1 MILKTETSTLREHQ
15 LALLQMLQEIDRVC
29 RKHNIT
35 YTLFAGTALGAVRHG
50 GFIPWDDDLDII
62 MLRPEYDRFLALVPN
77 ELDSTA
83 YYLQPEFS
91 EHWPMFFTKLRR
103 NGTACIEHY
112 IPRDPLTHQGIYIDI
127 FPCDNL
133 SDVPAKRGRQFLAS
147 KAVIARAL
155 YQRGYLTDNP
165 GKKLAM
171 QLSRCLPEEAL
182 WAYAVNR
189 EDTDS
194 QMVHSFFGASSRY
207 ERSIYPREW
216 FTETVLLPFE
226 DGEFPVSAHYDALL
240 TTLYGDYMTPTPVE
254 ERRQKVHAELVD
266 LERSYTEYAGV
277 QKQMNFKEYTR
288 SIR

>member
-1 MILKTETSTLREHQ
+1 MILKTETSALREHQ
-15 LALLQMLQEIDRVC
+15 LALLQMLHEIDRVC

-62 MLRPEYDRFLALVPN
+62 MLRPEYDRFLALAPN

-83 YYLQPEFS
+83 YYLQREFS

-103 NGTACIEHY
+103 NGTACIERY

-133 SDVPAKRGRQFLAS
+133 SDVPVKRRHQFLAS
-147 KAVIARAL
+147 KMVITQSL
-155 YQRGYLTDNP
+155 YRRGYLTDNLS
-165 GKKLAM
+165 KKLAM
-171 QLSRCLPEEAL
+171 QLSRHLSVEKL
-182 WAYAVNR
+182 WAYAVDER
-189 EDTDS
+189 EPES

-207 ERSIYPREW
+207 EKSIYPRKW
-216 FTETVLLPFE
+216 FKEMVLLPFE
-226 DGEFPVSAHYDALL
+226 DGQFPVSAHYDELL

-254 ERRQKVHAELVD
+254 KRGQKVHAEIVD
-266 LERSYTEYAGV
+266 LERSYTEYTGV
-277 QKQMNFKEYTR
+277 QKQMKFKEYTR

>member
-1 MILKTETSTLREHQ
+1 MILKTETSTLRKHQ
-15 LALLQMLQEIDRVC
+15 LALLQMLHEIDRVC
-29 RKHNIT
+29 RKHNII

-62 MLRPEYDRFLALVPN
+62 MLRPEYERFLALTPD
-77 ELDSTA
+77 ELGGA
-83 YYLQPEFS
+83 YYLQREFS

-103 NGTACIEHY
+103 NGTACIERY

-133 SDVPAKRGRQFLAS
+133 SDAPAKRGRQFLAS

-182 WAYAVNR
+182 WAYAVDKR
-189 EDTDS
+189 EPES

-207 ERSIYPREW
+207 EKSIYPRKW
-216 FTETVLLPFE
+216 FKETVLLPFE
-226 DGEFPVSAHYDALL
+226 DGQFPVSAHYDELL

-254 ERRQKVHAELVD
+254 KRGQKVHAEIVD
-266 LERSYTEYAGV
+266 LEQSYTEYIGV
-277 QKQMNFKEYTR
+277 QEHMEFKEYTR
-288 SIR
+288 CIR

>member
-1 MILKTETSTLREHQ
+1 
-15 LALLQMLQEIDRVC
+15 
-29 RKHNIT
+29 
-35 YTLFAGTALGAVRHG
+35 
-50 GFIPWDDDLDII
+50 
-62 MLRPEYDRFLALVPN
+62 
-77 ELDSTA
+77 
-83 YYLQPEFS
+83 
-91 EHWPMFFTKLRR
+91 MFFTKLRR
-103 NGTACIEHY
+103 NGTACIERY

-171 QLSRCLPEEAL
+171 QLSRHLSVEKL
-182 WAYAVNR
+182 WAYAVDKR
-189 EDTDS
+189 EAES
-194 QMVHSFFGASSRY
+194 RMVHSFFGASSRY

-226 DGEFPVSAHYDALL
+226 DGEFPVSAHYDELL

-254 ERRQKVHAELVD
+254 KRGQKVHAELVN

-288 SIR
+288 CIR